1 MAKVNIRQK
10 SPNFLCKMTKS
21 KWGYMEVVRMK
32 EVPFEWSHLRISS
45 SDSKVKKKKKHT
57 RLNQLGERVNEIE
70 RCPS

>member
-1 MAKVNIRQK
+1 
-10 SPNFLCKMTKS
+10 
-21 KWGYMEVVRMK
+21 MK